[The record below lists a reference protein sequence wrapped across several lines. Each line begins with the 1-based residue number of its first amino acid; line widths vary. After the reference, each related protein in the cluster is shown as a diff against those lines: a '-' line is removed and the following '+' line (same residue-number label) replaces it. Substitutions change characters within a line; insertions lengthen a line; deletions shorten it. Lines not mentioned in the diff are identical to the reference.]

1 MTTWRE
7 RLHSIWAW
15 IKGPRGKRD
24 VYRDLR
30 STALRLDPAA
40 IQMPEGER
48 WGGALVAAMEIGMPE
63 ATTTIVAIADG
74 TVSMYLSSGGGVIG
88 AGEHAAVRGAADLF
102 RTVVAEN
109 RNLLQRTGVFEPPSV
124 GEVRFHARI
133 GDDRL
138 TGGAPEALLRTS
150 RHQLAPLYAAGQDV
164 LTEIR
169 LTTDASVG
177 VEDLP

>member
-1 MTTWRE
+1 MSTWRE
-7 RLHSIWAW
+7 RLRSIWER
-15 IKGPRGKRD
+15 ITRSRRGPA

-30 STALRLDPAA
+30 SMALGLDAAA

-48 WGGALVAAMEIGMPE
+48 WSGALVAAMEIGMPE

-88 AGEHAAVRGAADLF
+88 AGEHAAVRGAGDVF

-109 RNLLQRTGVFEPPSV
+109 RGLLERTGVFLPPAV

-133 GDDRL
+133 ADDRL
-138 TGGAPEALLRTS
+138 TGAAPESALRTG
-150 RHQLAPLYAAGQDV
+150 RHLLAPLYAAGQDV

-169 LTTDASVG
+169 LAS
-177 VEDLP
+177 EPEN

>member
-15 IKGPRGKRD
+15 IKGPRGKRG

-30 STALRLDPAA
+30 STALGLDRAA
-40 IQMPEGER
+40 IRMPEGER
-48 WGGALVAAMEIGMPE
+48 WSGALVAAMEIGMPE
-63 ATTTIVAIADG
+63 ATATVVAIADG

-88 AGEHAAVRGAADLF
+88 AGEHAAVRGAADQF
-102 RTVVAEN
+102 REVVGES
-109 RNLLQRTGVFEPPSV
+109 RSLLERAGVFEPPSV

-138 TGGAPEALLRTS
+138 TAAAPESALRTG
-150 RHQLAPLYAAGQDV
+150 RHPLAPLYAAGQDV

-169 LTTDASVG
+169 LTTEPQG
-177 VEDLP
+177 